1 MKAAAVV
8 TGASTGIGLGTVRV
22 LTQRGWHVFGS
33 VRKPADA
40 ERLTSEFGSA
50 AFTPLLFDVTD
61 QAAVRAGADRVAEA
75 LAGGTLAGLVNNAG
89 VVVPGPLALI
99 EPDEMRR
106 QFEINFIGQ
115 LHVTQAFLPLL
126 GSDRSRQGR
135 PGRVINMS
143 SVGGKVGFPYIG
155 PYIASKHA
163 LEGFSESLR
172 RELLL
177 YGIDVIIVG
186 PGSVA
191 MPIWDKA
198 EEFDTTPYDDSDYRD
213 SYRKFQKLF
222 VEQGKREGL
231 APEAVGAVVARALT
245 AKRPKTRYAVVPNPI
260 QNWFL
265 PRWLPVRMVDRTV
278 GKLIGLLP
286 K

>member
-191 MPIWDKA
+191 TPIWDKA

-278 GKLIGLLP
+278 MFVDLLR
-286 K
+286 

>member
-191 MPIWDKA
+191 TPIWDKA

>member
-191 MPIWDKA
+191 TPIWDKA

-245 AKRPKTRYAVVPNPI
+245 AKQPKTRYAVVPNPI